1 MTDKMLEFAR
11 MAGISAPP
19 GSDTVGLRDFNW
31 RLFGELIVR
40 NCIAQCR
47 EVGYEAMEI
56 EIEIRDPNLNGFE
69 RGNKSGR
76 KLGAFSCVG
85 KIAETYELKV

>member
-1 MTDKMLEFAR
+1 MTDKLLELAR

-19 GSDTVGLRDFNW
+19 GSDTIGLREFDW
-31 RLFGELIVR
+31 RLFGELVAR

-47 EVGYEAMEI
+47 EVGYAAMEI
-56 EIEIRDPNLNGFE
+56 EIEVRDPNLNGFE

-76 KLGAFSCVG
+76 KFGAFDCVK
-85 KIAETYELKV
+85 KIAETYELKI

>member
-1 MTDKMLEFAR
+1 MADKMLELAR
-11 MAGISAPP
+11 MAGISAPH
-19 GSDTVGLRDFNW
+19 GSDTIGLREFDW

-56 EIEIRDPNLNGFE
+56 ELDLKDPNLDFA
-69 RGNKSGR
+69 RGSKSG
-76 KLGAFSCVG
+76 KKISAFNCVG
-85 KIAETYELKV
+85 KIAETYDLKI

>member
-1 MTDKMLEFAR
+1 MTDKMLELAR
-11 MAGISAPP
+11 MAGISAPH
-19 GSDTVGLRDFNW
+19 GSDTIGLRDFDW

-56 EIEIRDPNLNGFE
+56 EIDMNDPNIGFV
-69 RGNKSGR
+69 RGSKSG
-76 KLGAFSCVG
+76 KKMGAFNCVR
-85 KIAETYELKV
+85 KIAETYELVV